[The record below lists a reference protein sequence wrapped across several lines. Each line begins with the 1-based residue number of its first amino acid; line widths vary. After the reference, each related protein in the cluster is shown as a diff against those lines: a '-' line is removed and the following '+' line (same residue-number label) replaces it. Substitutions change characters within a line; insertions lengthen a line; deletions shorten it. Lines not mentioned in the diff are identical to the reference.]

1 MAQDAAQVGGGRW
14 LYVILGLV
22 VNIMLGA
29 IYSFSLF
36 RVPLEKLWHISAT
49 ASGYPFM
56 LFLAVFAIAMPIGG
70 NLMQKWGPRN
80 TMILG
85 SILVGIG
92 WILAGFS
99 TSIGMLALIYGIIG
113 GFGVGLVYG
122 CPVAVAAKWFPDKG
136 GLAIG
141 LTVGGFGLSA
151 LIMAPIIK
159 ALIASS
165 GPLNTF
171 LYLGVVFLIVNVL
184 LSLPFKFPP
193 PDFKVA
199 SASTPQA
206 QAVTAA
212 KDYDR
217 SEAMSKS
224 TFWILWF
231 LYIIGAMA
239 GIMAIGIAAPVGK
252 ELKLSTALAASAL
265 QLFAIFNFAGRP
277 LFGWL
282 TDKLKPRNA
291 AILSFII
298 IALATGLL
306 YTSKSVGT
314 YFVAFSL
321 LWLTLGGWLAIAP
334 TATKT
339 FFGTKYYGKNYG
351 VIFTAYGI
359 AAILGTLLSGK
370 IKDMTGSYYA
380 VFPIVMVIAI
390 AGIIISLALRPPKS

>member
-1 MAQDAAQVGGGRW
+1 MAQDSAQVGGGRW
-14 LYVILGLV
+14 LYVILGLI

-36 RVPLEKLWHISAT
+36 RVPLEKLWNISAT

-56 LFLAVFAIAMPIGG
+56 LFLAVFAVAMPIGG

-92 WILAGFS
+92 WILAGLS

-122 CPVAVAAKWFPDKG
+122 CPIAVAAKWFPDKG

-193 PDFKVA
+193 PDFKVT
-199 SASTPQA
+199 SAISSQA
-206 QAVTAA
+206 QTVTAV

-217 SEAMSKS
+217 PEAMTKS
-224 TFWILWF
+224 TFWVLWF

-252 ELKLSTALAASAL
+252 
-265 QLFAIFNFAGRP
+265 
-277 LFGWL
+277 
-282 TDKLKPRNA
+282 
-291 AILSFII
+291 
-298 IALATGLL
+298 
-306 YTSKSVGT
+306 
-314 YFVAFSL
+314 
-321 LWLTLGGWLAIAP
+321 
-334 TATKT
+334 
-339 FFGTKYYGKNYG
+339 
-351 VIFTAYGI
+351 
-359 AAILGTLLSGK
+359 
-370 IKDMTGSYYA
+370 
-380 VFPIVMVIAI
+380 
-390 AGIIISLALRPPKS
+390 

>member
-1 MAQDAAQVGGGRW
+1 MTQDATQVGGSRW
-14 LYVILGLV
+14 LYVILGLI

-56 LFLAVFAIAMPIGG
+56 VFLAVFAIAMPIGG

-99 TSIGMLALIYGIIG
+99 TSIGMLALIYGVIG

-151 LIMAPIIK
+151 LVMAPIIK
-159 ALIASS
+159 ALIASV

-171 LYLGVVFLIVNVL
+171 MYLGIVFLIVNVL

-199 SASTPQA
+199 SAATTSQT
-206 QAVTAA
+206 QAVVV

-217 SEAMSKS
+217 SEAMTKS

-239 GIMAIGIAAPVGK
+239 GLMAIGIAAPVGK
-252 ELKLSTALAASAL
+252 ELKLSAAAAASAI

-277 LFGWL
+277 LYGWL
-282 TDKLKPRNA
+282 TDKLTPKYA
-291 AILSFII
+291 SALSFVV
-298 IALATGLL
+298 IAIATGLL
-306 YTSKSVGT
+306 YSSKSVGI
-314 YFVAFSL
+314 YYIAFSL

-370 IKDMTGSYYA
+370 IKDMTGSYFS
-380 VFPIVMVIAI
+380 VFPVVMVIAI
-390 AGIIISLALRPPKS
+390 LGIIISLALRPPKS

>member
-1 MAQDAAQVGGGRW
+1 MAQDATQVGGSRW

-36 RVPLEKLWHISAT
+36 RAPLEKLWHISAT

-151 LIMAPIIK
+151 LVMAPIIK
-159 ALIASS
+159 ALISS
-165 GPLNTF
+165 VGPLNTF
-171 LYLGVVFLIVNVL
+171 MYLGIVFLVVNVL

-199 SASTPQA
+199 PAATTTQS
-206 QAVTAA
+206 QAVAA

-217 SEAMSKS
+217 SEAITKS

-252 ELKLSTALAASAL
+252 ELKLSAAAAASAI
-265 QLFAIFNFAGRP
+265 QLFAVFNFAGRP
-277 LFGWL
+277 LYGWL
-282 TDKLKPRNA
+282 TDKLTPKYA
-291 AILSFII
+291 SALSFVV
-298 IALATGLL
+298 IAIATGLL
-306 YTSKSVGT
+306 YSSKSVGI
-314 YFVAFSL
+314 YYVAFSL

-370 IKDMTGSYYA
+370 IKDMTGSYFS

-390 AGIIISLALRPPKS
+390 VGIIISLALRPPKS

>member
-1 MAQDAAQVGGGRW
+1 MAQDTTQVGGGRW
-14 LYVILGLV
+14 LYVVLGLV

-36 RVPLEKLWHISAT
+36 RVPLEKQWHISAT

-151 LIMAPIIK
+151 LVMAPIIK

-171 LYLGVVFLIVNVL
+171 LYLGVIFLIVNVL

-199 SASTPQA
+199 SAISTQA
-206 QAVTAA
+206 QAATAA

-217 SEAMSKS
+217 SEAMTKS

-291 AILSFII
+291 AALSFVV

-306 YTSKSVGT
+306 YTSKS
-314 YFVAFSL
+314 
-321 LWLTLGGWLAIAP
+321 LGL
-334 TATKT
+334 
-339 FFGTKYYGKNYG
+339 
-351 VIFTAYGI
+351 
-359 AAILGTLLSGK
+359 IL
-370 IKDMTGSYYA
+370 
-380 VFPIVMVIAI
+380 
-390 AGIIISLALRPPKS
+390 

>member
-1 MAQDAAQVGGGRW
+1 MVQESSQVSGSRW
-14 LYVILGLV
+14 WYVVLGLI

-36 RVPLEKLWHISAT
+36 RVPLEKLWKISAT
-49 ASGYPFM
+49 QSGYPFM

-70 NLMQKWGPRN
+70 NIMQKWGPKN
-80 TMILG
+80 TMIAG
-85 SILVGIG
+85 SVLVGIG

-99 TSIGMLALIYGIIG
+99 SSILMLSLIYGILG

-159 ALIASS
+159 ALIASV

-171 LYLGVVFLIVNVL
+171 TYLGVVFFVLLII

-193 PDFKVA
+193 EGYKVA
-199 SASTPQA
+199 SATSGTA
-206 QAVTAA
+206 QTTTIV
-212 KDYDR
+212 KDFDR
-217 SEAMSKS
+217 SEAMATS
-224 TFWILWF
+224 TFWVLWF

-239 GIMAIGIAAPVGK
+239 GLMAIGIAAPVGK
-252 ELKLSTALAASAL
+252 ELKISTAIAATAL

-277 LFGWL
+277 FFGWL

-298 IALATGLL
+298 IVLATGML
-306 YTSKSVGT
+306 YVSKSIGV
-314 YFVAFSL
+314 YFFAFSL

-370 IKDMTGSYYA
+370 IKDMTGSYYS

-390 AGIIISLALRPPKS
+390 VGIIVSLALRPPKS